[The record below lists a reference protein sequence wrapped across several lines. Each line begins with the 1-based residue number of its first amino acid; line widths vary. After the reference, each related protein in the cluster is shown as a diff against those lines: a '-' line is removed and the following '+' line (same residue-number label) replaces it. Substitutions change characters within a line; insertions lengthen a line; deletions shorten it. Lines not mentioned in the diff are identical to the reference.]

1 MKKNNYE
8 ELLGDHGDWAQAR
21 QAAGREQTRAL
32 VKMLKTETDMA
43 NSAMTLHK
51 SIYLSEQRF
60 KAEQDHIFLDQP
72 LVACLS
78 QDIPEPN
85 TAVLFDAAGPSIIVS
100 RDKDGNACAFLNM
113 CTHRGAKIVEE
124 SEPWSGSSKRLT
136 CPFHAWLFSSGGKLV
151 GQPGKE
157 GFADCSIG
165 QRDLIKVPCTEYL
178 GLVFVRANPD
188 GEALDT
194 KAAKEFLGDYAL
206 VLANL
211 ELWRAVPVKKGIL
224 KADSNWKYALDTYG
238 ESYHFSTLHKT
249 TIAKTNYNNKN
260 VFEPFG
266 KHHKVTFPKLALA
279 DILDMDE
286 KEWPEY
292 DYGAVHFLFPNTV
305 IFYGSLMPGMYFTQV
320 FRLFPDGV
328 GKTRCQFAVYAP
340 FGIESDEHKKNCEI
354 AYDATAKVVVSEDYR
369 VSAHGYK
376 NLKSAPANF
385 EVLIGANEPALQ
397 AVHEHIAEVIGMPLD
412 QVSS

>member
-1 MKKNNYE
+1 MKENNYE
-8 ELLGDHGDWAQAR
+8 EFLGDHSNFAESR
-21 QAAGREQTRAL
+21 KTAGRQQTKAL
-32 VKMLKTETDMA
+32 VEMLRTETDMA
-43 NSAMTLHK
+43 ESAMSLHK
-51 SIYLSEQRF
+51 SIYLGEKRF
-60 KAEQDHIFLDQP
+60 QAEQKHIFLDQP

-78 QDIPEPN
+78 QDIAEPN
-85 TAVLFDAAGPSIIVS
+85 TAILFDAAGPSIIVS

-113 CTHRGAKIVEE
+113 CTHRGAKLIEDT
-124 SEPWSGSSKRLT
+124 EPWSGSSKRLS

-178 GLVFVRANPD
+178 GLVLVRANPEGD
-188 GEALDT
+188 ELNT
-194 KAAKEFLGDYAL
+194 EVAKEFLGGFAQ

-211 ELWRAVPVKKGIL
+211 ELWRAEPVKKGIL
-224 KADSNWKYALDTYG
+224 HADSNWKYALDTYG

-266 KHHKVTFPKLALA
+266 MHHKVTFPKLALGEL
-279 DILDMDE
+279 LDMDE
-286 KEWPEY
+286 SEWPEF

-305 IFYGSLMPGMYFTQV
+305 IFYGSVMPGMYFTQV

-340 FGIESDEHKKNCEI
+340 FGIESDEHKKNCEF
-354 AYDATAKVVVSEDYR
+354 AYDATATVVETEDYR
-369 VSAHGYK
+369 VSKHGYD
-376 NLKSAPANF
+376 NLKSAPADF

-397 AVHEHIAEVIGMPLD
+397 AVHKHIAKVIGVPLSE
-412 QVSS
+412 VE